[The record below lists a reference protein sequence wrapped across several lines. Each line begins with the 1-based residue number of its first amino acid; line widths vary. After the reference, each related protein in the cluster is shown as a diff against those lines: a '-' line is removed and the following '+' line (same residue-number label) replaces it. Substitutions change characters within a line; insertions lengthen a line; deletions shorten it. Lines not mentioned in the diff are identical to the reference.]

1 MKRDKLN
8 ELEALKLR
16 ILSEQFTRTY
26 IEEEDFQ
33 YLN

>member
-1 MKRDKLN
+1 MKKDKLN

-26 IEEEDFQ
+26 IEDEAFQ

>member
-1 MKRDKLN
+1 MKKDKLN